1 LEISF
6 YNEFKRKAIHLFAL
20 CIPIGYFFL
29 PKPLSLLILAP
40 FALGAIMIDIIRLRR
55 LPLHGFLNRLLG
67 PILREHESAD
77 FAGASYI
84 LSASFFT
91 ILLFDK
97 SVAVATISFIILGD
111 IAAALIGRRFGK
123 TKIKWSMVESND
135 PNNRKSLEG
144 SLSCL
149 LMCLLVA
156 LVVSHLPSDN
166 GLGEPLPLWVGIVGA
181 LVATLVEGITLPIND
196 NFSVPLISGLSMHI
210 LLQM

>member
-6 YNEFKRKAIHLFAL
+6 YNEFKRKATHLFAL

-29 PKPLSLLILAP
+29 PKLWSLLILAP
-40 FALGAIMIDIIRLRR
+40 FVLGAITIDVIRLRR

-97 SVAVATISFIILGD
+97 SVAVAAISFIILGD

-149 LMCLLVA
+149 LMCIIVV
-156 LVVSHLPSDN
+156 LVVPH
-166 GLGEPLPLWVGIVGA
+166 LPLWVGIVGA
-181 LVATLVEGITLPIND
+181 LVATVVEGITLPIND

>member
-1 LEISF
+1 MEISF
-6 YNEFKRKAIHLFAL
+6 YNEFKRKAVHLFAL
-20 CIPIGYFFL
+20 CIPLGYFFL
-29 PKPLSLLILAP
+29 PKPLSLLILTP
-40 FALGAIMIDIIRLRR
+40 FVLGAIMIDIIRLRR

-97 SVAVATISFIILGD
+97 SVAVAAISFIILGD

-149 LMCLLVA
+149 LMCIIVV
-156 LVVSHLPSDN
+156 LVVPH
-166 GLGEPLPLWVGIVGA
+166 LPLWVGIVGA

>member
-29 PKPLSLLILAP
+29 KDKPKPLSLLILTP
-40 FALGAIMIDIIRLRR
+40 FVLGAIMIDIIRLRR

-67 PILREHESAD
+67 PVLREHESAD

-91 ILLFDK
+91 ILLFKK
-97 SVAVATISFIILGD
+97 SVAVAAISFIILGD
-111 IAAALIGRRFGK
+111 ISAALIGRRFGK
-123 TKIKWSMVESND
+123 TKIRWSLGESND
-135 PNNRKSLEG
+135 GNSWKSLEG

-149 LMCLLVA
+149 FMCLVVA
-156 LVVSHLPSDN
+156 LVIPH
-166 GLGEPLPLWVGIVGA
+166 LPLWVGIVGA
-181 LVATLVEGITLPIND
+181 FVATVVEGITLPIND
-196 NFSVPLISGLSMHI
+196 NFSVPLLSGLCMHV
-210 LLQM
+210 LLQI

>member
-1 LEISF
+1 MEISF

-29 PKPLSLLILAP
+29 PKLLSLLILAP
-40 FALGAIMIDIIRLRR
+40 FVLGAITIDIIRLRR

-91 ILLFDK
+91 ILLFEK
-97 SVAVATISFIILGD
+97 SVAVAAISFIILGD
-111 IAAALIGRRFGK
+111 ITAALIGRRFGK
-123 TKIKWSMVESND
+123 TKIRWSLVENND
-135 PNNRKSLEG
+135 ESSWKSLEG

-149 LMCLLVA
+149 FMCLVVA
-156 LVVSHLPSDN
+156 LVIPH
-166 GLGEPLPLWVGIVGA
+166 LPLWVGIVGA
-181 LVATLVEGITLPIND
+181 FVATVVEGITLPIND
-196 NFSVPLISGLSMHI
+196 NFSVPLISGLVMHI

>member
-29 PKPLSLLILAP
+29 PKPLSVLILTP

-55 LPLHGFLNRLLG
+55 LPLYGFLNRLLG

-97 SVAVATISFIILGD
+97 SVAVAAISFIILGD

-149 LMCLLVA
+149 LMCIIVV
-156 LVVSHLPSDN
+156 LVVPH
-166 GLGEPLPLWVGIVGA
+166 LPLWIGMVGA

>member
-29 PKPLSLLILAP
+29 PKLLSLLILAP
-40 FALGAIMIDIIRLRR
+40 FVLGAIIIDVIRLRR
-55 LPLHGFLNRLLG
+55 LPLHGFLNQLLG
-67 PILREHESAD
+67 PVLREHESAD
-77 FAGASYI
+77 FAGSSYI

-91 ILLFDK
+91 ILLFEK
-97 SVAVATISFIILGD
+97 SVAVTAISFIILGD
-111 IAAALIGRRFGK
+111 ISAALIGRRFGK
-123 TKIKWSMVESND
+123 TKIRWSLVENND
-135 PNNRKSLEG
+135 GNSWKSLEG

-149 LMCLLVA
+149 FMCLLVA

-166 GLGEPLPLWVGIVGA
+166 GLGEPLHLWVGIVGA
-181 LVATLVEGITLPIND
+181 FVATVVEGIILPIND
-196 NFSVPLISGLSMHI
+196 NFSVPLLSGLVMHI